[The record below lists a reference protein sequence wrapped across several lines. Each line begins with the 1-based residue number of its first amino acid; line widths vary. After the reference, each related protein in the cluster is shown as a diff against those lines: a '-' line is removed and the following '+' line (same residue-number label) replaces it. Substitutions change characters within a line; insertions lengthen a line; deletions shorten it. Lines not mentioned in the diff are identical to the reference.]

1 MREKATRGGERE
13 KWGTTDKAQ
22 AVCVTTH
29 KGSWVKLLLSL
40 ISIVTRSS
48 SHLVGE
54 MNQTQGSKHC
64 FLFWKYIREERDLE
78 NFQDLMV
85 PSDAC
90 YWLHKAI
97 SIRYGD
103 DRKCDLAN
111 FNTWCPIWGVGDWAL
126 QFVSTT
132 TSQFALR
139 NLKKREIE
147 KVWVYHHQSS

>member
-64 FLFWKYIREERDLE
+64 FLFWKNIREESNLE

-85 PSDAC
+85 PLDAC

-97 SIRYGD
+97 SRRYGD
-103 DRKCDLAN
+103 DRRCDLAN
-111 FNTWCPIWGVGDWAL
+111 FNTWPARFGEWGIGPCNLWAPQHHNL
-126 QFVSTT
+126 H
-132 TSQFALR
+132 

-147 KVWVYHHQSS
+147 KVRVYHHQSS